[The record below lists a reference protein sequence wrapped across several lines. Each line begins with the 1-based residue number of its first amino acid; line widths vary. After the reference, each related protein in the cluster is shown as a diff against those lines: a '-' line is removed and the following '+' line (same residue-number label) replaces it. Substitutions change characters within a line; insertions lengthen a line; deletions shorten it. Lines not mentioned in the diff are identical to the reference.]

1 MAARFLRTTCF
12 GIGRRCWARGGVRLY
27 TVQAGPGSAADV
39 AAFASLEP
47 HPRSVQYLMST
58 VDVSKIWAFLST
70 ELPIR
75 YAERIRSL
83 EQVPHWEEVP
93 DLVEVR
99 DIHLDSFKAVR
110 EAQVE
115 TFAQVAHEAILR
127 EQRVVDMMAK
137 SMHYLRR
144 DHGDVIT
151 EDFVSKFL
159 DDFLLNRIGCQ
170 VLLGHFLA
178 CRAGQKSGII
188 DPRCNTKKVCRAGAK
203 AVLEMCVSC
212 TGLCP
217 NVFVDAYSA
226 CGNGLDDDDTPRFPY
241 MPHILKYI
249 VMELLKNSCR
259 ATVDMLRAGQLH
271 ADDYPINVIVCA
283 DEDHV
288 TICVA
293 DQARGIP
300 RGVNA
305 WSYLYTT
312 AREGEYG
319 GEKRLAGHGVGLPL
333 SRLYARYLGGA
344 LDLVSLPGYGTHA
357 YVNLP
362 RVQTQQVEVVPASQ
376 LGLAALP
383 LLRFKK
389 DETDIKVQSSHPE
402 GGQCALEQARSSYA
416 IQLRDAAFATKMLW
430 IVATRYYAP
439 RRWEAYASL
448 FETLT
453 QLECFAAF
461 RGCFPGGVEQEAVT
475 VLPVCIAFRQEA
487 QTVFKLDAYLR
498 DATIQLGKDFLRSEE
513 DLIALK
519 HPCFETDDLANFV
532 SHDMFRRQALLPASN
547 LFGSYEGPL
556 EGLPGLENPQ
566 LRAFWMPRWTAPE
579 MHTFGACSAKGSLK
593 WYSSFEPPIIPDSL
607 PAEWEAK
614 WVANLGAGDGT
625 CAQDIVRQDNLE
637 RGFLGYADPA
647 NCMVRKGY
655 GGVLFEGD
663 SQHQPALEE
672 MLVNRTDLELGI
684 GFVDPLMA
692 AQRIAEFRDARAPKS
707 SPQLLKVDVD
717 NCDCCFVEAIL
728 AAGLRPLMIHVE
740 VSPLVPPPII
750 YRPAEFN
757 ADVEDSMESL

>member
-110 EAQVE
+110 EAQVD

-362 RVQTQQVEVVPASQ
+362 RVQTQQVEVVP
-376 LGLAALP
+376 
-383 LLRFKK
+383 
-389 DETDIKVQSSHPE
+389 
-402 GGQCALEQARSSYA
+402 
-416 IQLRDAAFATKMLW
+416 DAD
-430 IVATRYYAP
+430 YQYD
-439 RRWEAYASL
+439 YASL
-448 FETLT
+448 LNF
-453 QLECFAAF
+453 
-461 RGCFPGGVEQEAVT
+461 T
-475 VLPVCIAFRQEA
+475 V
-487 QTVFKLDAYLR
+487 
-498 DATIQLGKDFLRSEE
+498 
-513 DLIALK
+513 
-519 HPCFETDDLANFV
+519 
-532 SHDMFRRQALLPASN
+532 
-547 LFGSYEGPL
+547 
-556 EGLPGLENPQ
+556 
-566 LRAFWMPRWTAPE
+566 
-579 MHTFGACSAKGSLK
+579 
-593 WYSSFEPPIIPDSL
+593 
-607 PAEWEAK
+607 
-614 WVANLGAGDGT
+614 
-625 CAQDIVRQDNLE
+625 
-637 RGFLGYADPA
+637 
-647 NCMVRKGY
+647 
-655 GGVLFEGD
+655 
-663 SQHQPALEE
+663 
-672 MLVNRTDLELGI
+672 
-684 GFVDPLMA
+684 
-692 AQRIAEFRDARAPKS
+692 
-707 SPQLLKVDVD
+707 
-717 NCDCCFVEAIL
+717 
-728 AAGLRPLMIHVE
+728 
-740 VSPLVPPPII
+740 
-750 YRPAEFN
+750 
-757 ADVEDSMESL
+757 